1 MRVLFTPFPAT
12 THVNTQVPLAWALRS
27 AGHDVCVATQP
38 DVCEDILGAGL
49 TAVPIGEVLDVGAKM
64 NQEEAASVD
73 GSDPADEASTAD
85 EAQLDADDES
95 WLDVLD
101 IGERRPERLT
111 YDYVHGTLTAWTHV
125 IHQATNPRPVVAE
138 LVDFAE
144 DWRPDLVI
152 WDTMYYA
159 GSVAAMATGAAHAR
173 LMFGLDLMGRMRAR
187 YRTLLS
193 ERPPVLREDP
203 MEEWLGSLLAPY
215 GREFAEEAVLGQ
227 WTVDPLP
234 TALRLPVDHP
244 YVPVRYVPYNGPS
257 ALPDWLREPPPR
269 PRVCL
274 TLGRSFR
281 EIVGGDKASVPAL
294 LDAVSDLDIEVVATL
309 NADQLAELDGVPDNV
324 RVVDFVPL
332 DLLLPTCAAIIHH
345 GGSGTVAT
353 ALAHGVPQIMVPAR
367 MWCNIPKARRVAEL
381 GAGLCRPAE
390 DFSAAELRTMLTRVL
405 GEPSFARSAAA
416 LRTQTLAAPA
426 PADLV
431 PVLERLT
438 AAHRGPRSHRTP
450 R

>member
-27 AGHDVCVATQP
+27 AGHDVRMATQP
-38 DVCEDILGAGL
+38 DVLDDILDAGL
-49 TAVPIGEVLDVGAKM
+49 TAVPIGDVLDVAAQM
-64 NQEEAASVD
+64 NPDPPDTANSANADTNTPGVEA
-73 GSDPADEASTAD
+73 E
-85 EAQLDADDES
+85 QQDDEEE

-101 IGERRPERLT
+101 IGETNPQKLT
-111 YDYVHGTLTAWTHV
+111 YDHLQGVLTTWTHV
-125 IHQATNPRPVVAE
+125 VHQNTNPRPVIAE
-138 LVDFAE
+138 LVDFARS
-144 DWRPDLVI
+144 WKPDLVI

-159 GSVAAMATGAAHAR
+159 GGVAAMASGAAHAR
-173 LMFGLDLMGRMRAR
+173 LLFGLDLMGWAR
-187 YRTLLS
+187 QHYRELLAG
-193 ERPPVLREDP
+193 RPPELRDDP
-203 MEEWLGSLLAPY
+203 LEEWLGPVLRSY

-234 TALRLPVDHP
+234 VSLRLPVDQP
-244 YVPVRYVPYNGPS
+244 FTPVRYVPFNGQSPF
-257 ALPDWLREPPPR
+257 PDWLREPPSR

-281 EIVGGDKASVPAL
+281 EIVGGDRASVQAL
-294 LDAVSDLDIEVVATL
+294 LEAVAGLDVEVVATL
-309 NADQLAELDGVPDNV
+309 DTGQLGSLSRVPDNV

-332 DLLLPTCAAIIHH
+332 DLLLPTCAAIVHH

-367 MWCNIPKARRVAEL
+367 MWCNIPKARKVEQL
-381 GAGLCRPAE
+381 GAGLYRQAE
-390 DFSAAELRTMLTRVL
+390 RFTADELRAMLVRVL
-405 GEPSFARSAAA
+405 TEPSFAHNAGR
-416 LRTQTLAAPA
+416 LREEMLAAPA

-438 AAHRGPRSHRTP
+438 AAHRTGPR
-450 R
+450 